1 MRRRT
6 RGRKHR
12 RTNGTDTL
20 VSADST
26 TPAGLCAKASLTAL
40 VPGTT
45 QPRPSPAWL
54 KAVAVIDTALFFF
67 ALRTLCS
74 PSPLHPPC
82 TKRRSGTLR
91 RRCAPPGALDA
102 AFRADG
108 VSSKAPELLASLTL
122 FLLAPDR
129 CFQGN
134 RGNRLSSQYR
144 SETANCEA
152 SGCFIRPRRR
162 QASRFMRLDQQRN
175 LYKNR
180 ELPTLGQVLQLQ
192 AATKLNIWRDVPP
205 PQRTRKACW
214 EAADNF
220 LESLRKKAQSR
231 WPDG

>member
-20 VSADST
+20 VFADST
-26 TPAGLCAKASLTAL
+26 TLAGLCAKASLTAL

-122 FLLAPDR
+122 FPLAPDR
-129 CFQGN
+129 CLHGN
-134 RGNRLSSQYR
+134 GGNRLSSRYR
-144 SETANCEA
+144 SKTANCEA
-152 SGCFIRPRRR
+152 SGCFIRPSRR

-175 LYKNR
+175 LTR
-180 ELPTLGQVLQLQ
+180 TGSSTLLGRCSGFKQ
-192 AATKLNIWRDVPP
+192 
-205 PQRTRKACW
+205 PQNSTSGVAYRRLRGHGTASW
-214 EAADNF
+214 ETADNF
-220 LESLRKKAQSR
+220 LESLRRKTQSR
-231 WPDG
+231 